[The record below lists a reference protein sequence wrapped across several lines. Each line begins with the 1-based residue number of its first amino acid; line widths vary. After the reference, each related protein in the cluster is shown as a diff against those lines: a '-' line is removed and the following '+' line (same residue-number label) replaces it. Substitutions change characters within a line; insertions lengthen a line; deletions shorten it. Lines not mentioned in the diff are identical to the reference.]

1 MRVAFL
7 VGRRKV
13 IILSVVVLFLAGMAV
28 MAVTASAGWCGHDD
42 HSHPHNG
49 HSDFYH
55 WHTHYQ
61 DAGFHIHE
69 WHNHTHGQI
78 FTEVC

>member
-1 MRVAFL
+1 MRAAFSV
-7 VGRRKV
+7 VGRKTL
-13 IILSVVVLFLAGMAV
+13 ILSVVVLFLVGMVV
-28 MAVTASAGWCGHDD
+28 MAVTASAGWCGHND

-55 WHTHYQ
+55 WHTHFQ
-61 DAGFHIHE
+61 DAGLHQE
-69 WHNHTHGQI
+69 VWHNHTHGQI

>member
-1 MRVAFL
+1 MRAAFSV
-7 VGRRKV
+7 VGRKA
-13 IILSVVVLFLAGMAV
+13 IILSVVVLFLAGMVV
-28 MAVTASAGWCGHDD
+28 MAVTASAGWCGHSD

-61 DAGFHIHE
+61 DFGVHFEE
-69 WHNHTHGQI
+69 WHNHTHDQI
-78 FTEVC
+78 FTESC